1 MPTRT
6 VNTTFD
12 VLVVG
17 AGPAGLSLVAHLAEQ
32 GLSVGCLAP
41 NGLEPWPNT
50 YGVWVDE
57 IEPLGYTDMLEH
69 RWSDVR
75 AHFGDRPLRLER
87 SYGCFDN
94 AKLQRHFCEQ
104 SERGD
109 VTWLRGRAQ
118 HVTHTGAYS
127 ELTDDHERRYRARLI
142 VDTSG
147 HFPVLVERPKSDPAF
162 QAAYGV
168 TGRFSAPPVEPGSMM
183 LMDYRDGFL
192 SDAEKR
198 EPTFLYAMD
207 LGDGRFFVE
216 ETSLAR
222 RPGLELS
229 VLKDRLERRLAHY
242 GVTILE
248 VDEVERC
255 LFPMGLEPPLK
266 TQRVVGFGGA
276 ASMVHPASGYLV
288 AATLRLAPVLAR
300 TIAEQLG
307 RDEAEMSQV
316 AKAAWQTVWPEANL
330 RQRALYRFG
339 LEALLGFDTDQLQ
352 HFFQAFFRLP
362 PHLWQGYL
370 GGTLA
375 RPALANAMLGV
386 FRHASFPVR
395 GALTRRALSPDRR
408 WLLRALR

>member
-1 MPTRT
+1 MS
-6 VNTTFD
+6 TTFD

-17 AGPAGLSLVAHLAEQ
+17 AGPAGLSLVASLAEQ
-32 GLSVGCLAP
+32 GLAVGCLAP
-41 NGLEPWPNT
+41 EGVAPWPNT

-57 IEPLGYTDMLEH
+57 IEPLGYADMLEH
-69 RWSDVR
+69 HWTDVR
-75 AHFGDRPLRLER
+75 AHFGDRLLRLER

-94 AKLQRHFCEQ
+94 AKLQNHFYER

-118 HVTHTGAYS
+118 HVSHTATYS
-127 ELTDDHERRYRARLI
+127 ELTDDQQRRHQARLI
-142 VDTSG
+142 VDSSG
-147 HFPVLVERPKSDPAF
+147 HFPVLVERPQSDPAF

-168 TGRFSAPPVEPGSMM
+168 TGRFSAPPIEPGSML
-183 LMDYRDGFL
+183 LMDYRDDFL
-192 SDAEKR
+192 SDAEKL

-222 RPGLELS
+222 RPGLKLS
-229 VLKDRLERRLAHY
+229 VLKDRLERRLAHD
-242 GVTILE
+242 GVSILE

-288 AATLRLAPVLAR
+288 AATLLRAPSLAA

-307 RDEAEMSQV
+307 RDGAEVSQV
-316 AKAAWQTVWPEANL
+316 AHAAWQTVWPDADL

-339 LEALLGFDTDQLQ
+339 LETLLSFDSDQLQ
-352 HFFQAFFRLP
+352 HFFRAFFKLP

-370 GGTLA
+370 GGTLS

-386 FRHASFPVR
+386 FRHASLPVR
-395 GALTRRALSPDRR
+395 GALTRRAFSPDRQ

>member
-1 MPTRT
+1 ML
-6 VNTTFD
+6 D

-17 AGPAGLSLVAHLAEQ
+17 AGPAGMSLVASLAER

-57 IEPLGYTDMLEH
+57 IEPLGYADMLEH

-75 AHFGDRPLRLER
+75 AHFGDRLLRLER

-94 AKLQRHFCEQ
+94 ATLQRHLCEQ

-118 HVTHTGAYS
+118 HVTHTETYS

-147 HFPVLVERPKSDPAF
+147 HFPALVDRPKSNPAF
-162 QAAYGV
+162 QAAYGI
-168 TGRFSAPPVEPGSMM
+168 TGRFSAPPVEPGSML
-183 LMDYRDGFL
+183 LMDYRDDFL
-192 SDAEKR
+192 SDAEKQ

-248 VDEVERC
+248 VDEIERC
-255 LFPMGLEPPLK
+255 LFPMGLELPAK
-266 TQRVVGFGGA
+266 TQRVVGLGGA

-288 AATLRLAPVLAR
+288 AATLRKAPQLSEG
-300 TIAEQLG
+300 IAERLG
-307 RDEAEMSQV
+307 RDDVDIAGV
-316 AKAAWQTVWPEANL
+316 ARAAWDTVWPDADI
-330 RQRALYRFG
+330 RQRALYHFG
-339 LEALLGFDTDQLQ
+339 LEALLSLDTDQLQ
-352 HFFQAFFRLP
+352 HFFRAFFKLP

-370 GGTLA
+370 GGTLP

-386 FRHASFPVR
+386 FRYTSLPVR
-395 GALTRRALSPDRR
+395 SALTRRALSPDGRL
-408 WLLRALR
+408 LLRALR